1 MKINSFNKK
10 IMSLILSAAI
20 STGTGISL
28 VKTAGAENINK
39 NVKETTNLKDY
50 DQSHKVVVI
59 TNKLEENGNH
69 LMGATLQIKNEDGVI
84 FDEWLTDGSEHISM
98 LPEGNYVLH
107 EKSAPSGY
115 KISEDQKFT
124 VKVKINE
131 INAGVV
137 HDDDPS
143 VCWHYEGVPLYYVE
157 SKGQKEEVYC
167 INQGLEEPN
176 DIDYNGM
183 ILNEENIK
191 SLMPDADPNMSS
203 SELYH
208 KVLDIIYHRTKA
220 AEQFPNLTETE
231 IRYITEYALK
241 NYTSANV
248 DDGGLFRR
256 YKYDPN
262 SNTKFV
268 EDKGNGDALGQL
280 AKHWWY
286 YHSKQTLP
294 DAYAE
299 LYKSLISDN
308 DPHPEDMYL
317 YVYSTNELTPEQEK
331 YQNLL
336 GIKWFD
342 PYDENHTVNLTNI
355 NVFDEENIINLPQT
369 GDDSNLLGCSLLC
382 LGSGGFIAYEI
393 IRNNKIKKKKLKNK

>member
-1 MKINSFNKK
+1 MKFSSLNKK
-10 IMSLILSAAI
+10 IVSLILSAAI

-28 VKTAGAENINK
+28 VKTASAENIK
-39 NVKETTNLKDY
+39 RNVKEVTSNDY
-50 DQSHKVVVI
+50 DQSYKVAVI

-69 LMGATLQIKNEDGVI
+69 LMGATLQIKNEEGKI

-98 LPEGNYVLH
+98 LPEGNYILH
-107 EKSAPSGY
+107 EKSAPKGY
-115 KISEDQKFT
+115 KISADQKFT

-137 HDDDPS
+137 HDDDPA

-157 SKGQKEEVYC
+157 SQGQKEEVYC

-176 DIDYNGM
+176 DINYSGM
-183 ILNEENIK
+183 ILSEENIK

-208 KVLDIIYHRTKA
+208 KVLDIVYHRSKA
-220 AEQFPNLTETE
+220 SEQFPNLTETE

-248 DDGGLFRR
+248 DNGGLFRR

-262 SNTKFV
+262 SSTKFV
-268 EDKGNGDALGQL
+268 EDLGNGNALGQL

-286 YHSKQTLP
+286 YHSKKTLP

-299 LYKSLISDN
+299 LYETLISDN
-308 DPHPEDMYL
+308 DPHPEDMHL
-317 YVYSTNELTPEQEK
+317 YVYSTDKLTPENEE

-336 GIKWFD
+336 GIKFFD
-342 PYDENHTVNLTNI
+342 PYDKDYSVKLTNVNI
-355 NVFDEENIINLPQT
+355 FDEQEIINSLPQT
-369 GDDSNLLGCSLLC
+369 GDDSNLLGYSLLG
-382 LGSGGFIAYEI
+382 LGSGGYLAYEI
-393 IRNNKIKKKKLKNK
+393 IKKNKIKKKMR